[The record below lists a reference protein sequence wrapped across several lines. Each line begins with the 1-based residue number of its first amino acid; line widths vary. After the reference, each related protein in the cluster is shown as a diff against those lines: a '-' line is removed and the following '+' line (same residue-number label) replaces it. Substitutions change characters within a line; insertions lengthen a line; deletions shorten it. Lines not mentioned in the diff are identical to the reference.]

1 MKKKDI
7 SVNKKLGILG
17 GLGPMATVYFYEL
30 LVTHTSADRDQDHI
44 DVIISGRATT
54 PDRTAFIL
62 GKSSENP
69 LPVMAEELRLLE
81 KAGADI
87 IVMPCNTAHYFYDE
101 LARRSRV
108 PMLDIIHETLSSCAF
123 LGMKTI
129 GLLATE
135 GTISSGSYEKRAE
148 PLGLKVVVPSENDR
162 AEINEQIYGRIKKNL
177 PPDADRVRDVSE
189 KLIRSGCDTVVLG
202 CTELS
207 LLRRDVLSGDRRFT
221 DSMESLARSAIIACG
236 KIPVG
241 FQEN

>member
-1 MKKKDI
+1 MNKKDI
-7 SVNKKLGILG
+7 SVNKTLGILG

-30 LVTHTSADRDQDHI
+30 LVKHTSADRDQDHI

-62 GKSSENP
+62 GKSSESP

-108 PMLDIIHETLSSCAF
+108 PMLDIIHETLSSCAS

-135 GTISSGSYEKRAE
+135 GTISSGLYERRAE